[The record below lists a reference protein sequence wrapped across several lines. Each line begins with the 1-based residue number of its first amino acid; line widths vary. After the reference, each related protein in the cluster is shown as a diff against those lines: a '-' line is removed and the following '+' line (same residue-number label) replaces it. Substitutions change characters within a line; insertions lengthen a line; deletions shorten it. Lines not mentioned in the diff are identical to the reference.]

1 MGFGF
6 YGVPDLCERVEGGLE
21 PMFIGFDEANAYL
34 PEGAWLACQF
44 PRARIVFR
52 ANNQVAQAIAAG
64 AGAGL
69 ALLPHYIGRTAPGLR
84 LCALAPVAPA
94 RKIWLLTRPS
104 SRKDL
109 AIRAVIE
116 HLVQAFD
123 EARELFEA

>member
-1 MGFGF
+1 M
-6 YGVPDLCERVEGGLE
+6 
-21 PMFIGFDEANAYL
+21 
-34 PEGAWLACQF
+34 
-44 PRARIVFR
+44 FR
-52 ANNQVAQAIAAG
+52 ANNQVAQAIATAAG
-64 AGAGL
+64 AGF
-69 ALLPHYIGRTAPGLR
+69 ALLPHYIGRTTPGLR

-94 RKIWLLTRPS
+94 REIWLLTRPS